1 MVGARRLLVPN
12 EDSHLSLVEGLGGL
26 VPNEDEAV
34 PISPEPERQPGG
46 EATPSEIVTET
57 YDEDSLPLTLKHLAS
72 EDVEALASEATPREM
87 VSETYDEDSL
97 ILALKH
103 LPAAA
108 RQAGP
113 GREMTGPDLPAA
125 ADHDCHLLRR
135 HLPAAADHDCHLLRR
150 HLTRRH
156 LMTHNLTTRRVHSGE
171 PSKPPPDASAVRYI
185 VTCKT
190 LSEERDCDRWLQRI

>member
-1 MVGARRLLVPN
+1 M
-12 EDSHLSLVEGLGGL
+12 
-26 VPNEDEAV
+26 
-34 PISPEPERQPGG
+34 
-46 EATPSEIVTET
+46 TET

-135 HLPAAADHDCHLLRR
+135 HL
-150 HLTRRH
+150 TRRH
-156 LMTHNLTTRRVHSGE
+156 LTHNLTTRRVHSGE